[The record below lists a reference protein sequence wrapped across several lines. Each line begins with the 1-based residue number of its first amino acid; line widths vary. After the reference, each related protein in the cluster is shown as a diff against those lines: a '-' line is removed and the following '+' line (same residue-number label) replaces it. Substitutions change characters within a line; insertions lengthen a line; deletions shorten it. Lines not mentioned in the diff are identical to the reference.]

1 MSRTRSGESS
11 GWDGSIGRIAISAVS
26 GRPSASWSTTAT
38 YPRSTPRC
46 SSRFTR
52 WCTADVDRPVALP
65 RSVKLIRPSAASS
78 PTIFR
83 SSSSIQQTLLARAR
97 ESIGRMAASTDRL
110 VDNHPPTHLV
120 ACWDE
125 GWRPT
130 WRVALVPSYKEHRV
144 AYTKDGV
151 SVEEV
156 PDRLNAQI
164 PLIRDCLDA
173 LGIAIVGAAD
183 HEADD
188 VIGTLVH
195 KASMP
200 VDVVTGDR
208 DLFQLVD
215 DSLGVRV
222 VYTAARGVGRA
233 DVLDEAA
240 VIAKYGIPPQRYADF
255 ATLRGD
261 ASDGLPGVKGVG
273 EKTAAS
279 LVSTYGG
286 LDAIR
291 AAAADPA
298 SSMSPGLKKKIADA
312 ADYLDVAPTVVAVA
326 TDAPVDDPD
335 TRLPHVVR
343 DPEGWLALVDRL
355 DLGSSAQRVMAAL
368 QKGAAA

>member
-1 MSRTRSGESS
+1 
-11 GWDGSIGRIAISAVS
+11 
-26 GRPSASWSTTAT
+26 
-38 YPRSTPRC
+38 
-46 SSRFTR
+46 
-52 WCTADVDRPVALP
+52 
-65 RSVKLIRPSAASS
+65 
-78 PTIFR
+78 
-83 SSSSIQQTLLARAR
+83 
-97 ESIGRMAASTDRL
+97 MAASTDRLMLLDTASLYFRAFFGVPDTTKGLDGTPTNAIRGMLDFIARL

-215 DSLGVRV
+215 DSRGVRV

-298 SSMSPGLKKKIADA
+298 SPMSPGLKKKITDA

-355 DLGSSAQRVMAAL
+355 ELGSSAQRVMAAL